1 MYSIYNRRY
10 NLDTSKQI
18 SETSFLFFYITMLK
32 TKENGL
38 DVAIKELEDRIK
50 VHPDPFYIKML
61 ERLRKIRDSPN

>member
-1 MYSIYNRRY
+1 
-10 NLDTSKQI
+10 
-18 SETSFLFFYITMLK
+18 MLK

>member
-1 MYSIYNRRY
+1 VYSIYNRRY